1 MDFMLR
7 TPRIITF
14 LLVLVLVLSS
24 FVVGYA
30 VGTKGSWTAPFQE
43 PKTSSA
49 SVDFTLLND
58 VWGILQKQYVSQP
71 INTTTAVYGAVRGL
85 IDSLKDPYTVFF
97 TPEESKSFQE
107 EIEGTFDGIG
117 AEIGMK
123 NEQLVV
129 IAPLPKSPAERAGLL
144 AGDQI
149 LSIDAVQSKTLSL
162 DEAVNRIRGAKG
174 TTVVLQ
180 ILRTGETEP
189 KEFSITRESIT
200 VQSVM
205 TEYRDDGIAYLTLSY
220 FGPNTA
226 RDFQSAANEMTM
238 KDVKGIILDL
248 RNNPGGYLDA
258 AVSVASQFVENQTT
272 IVIEEEADGT
282 KTTLRSENGN
292 VLSGMPTVVLVDQGS
307 ASGSEIVAGA
317 LQDLGVATLIG
328 VTTFGK
334 GSVQQLEDLDGG
346 ASLKVT
352 VAKWLTPK
360 GRSIHEQ
367 GIAPDVVVERTEED
381 YSNDRD
387 PQFDRA
393 LEILKEK
400 IPQ

>member
-1 MDFMLR
+1 MDFMPR

-71 INTTTAVYGAVRGL
+71 INTTTAVYGAVSGL

-144 AGDQI
+144 
-149 LSIDAVQSKTLSL
+149 
-162 DEAVNRIRGAKG
+162 
-174 TTVVLQ
+174 
-180 ILRTGETEP
+180 
-189 KEFSITRESIT
+189 
-200 VQSVM
+200 
-205 TEYRDDGIAYLTLSY
+205 
-220 FGPNTA
+220 
-226 RDFQSAANEMTM
+226 
-238 KDVKGIILDL
+238 
-248 RNNPGGYLDA
+248 
-258 AVSVASQFVENQTT
+258 
-272 IVIEEEADGT
+272 
-282 KTTLRSENGN
+282 
-292 VLSGMPTVVLVDQGS
+292 
-307 ASGSEIVAGA
+307 
-317 LQDLGVATLIG
+317 
-328 VTTFGK
+328 
-334 GSVQQLEDLDGG
+334 
-346 ASLKVT
+346 
-352 VAKWLTPK
+352 
-360 GRSIHEQ
+360 
-367 GIAPDVVVERTEED
+367 
-381 YSNDRD
+381 
-387 PQFDRA
+387 
-393 LEILKEK
+393 
-400 IPQ
+400 